1 MLFQSK
7 YPPKWMPKSSSS
19 ASSPL
24 QQVNFSNFS
33 FQKHKKIKNV
43 HATWTKY
50 PQVAKK
56 TSKTPPKSLP
66 KPVQNPSK
74 IPSKI
79 QLKKTQFLTPFFPSF
94 GTLGTWKMLLP
105 SRRNAIFYKI
115 DVFEQSTKMTSQN
128 TPKTPSKSTKN
139 QEKNDHENKSRLE
152 RPILFRSFP
161 IFLNFF
167 EHFPISGQ
175 KNQFGSPILC
185 HPPQTPPSGLAPSQ
199 RDSAYALPVTWT
211 AGEREARRKNF
222 TNLFA

>member
-19 ASSPL
+19 ASSPP
-24 QQVNFSNFS
+24 QRVNFSNFS

-43 HATWTKY
+43 HATWKKY

-74 IPSKI
+74 IPPKI

-94 GTLGTWKMLLP
+94 GTLRTWKMLLP

-128 TPKTPSKSTKN
+128 TPKTPPKSTKN
-139 QEKNDHENKSRLE
+139 REKNDHENKSRLE

-161 IFLNFF
+161 TFSDLFR
-167 EHFPISGQ
+167 HFPIFSNLGP
-175 KNQFGSPILC
+175 KKSIWKPDPLPSPSNS
-185 HPPQTPPSGLAPSQ
+185 P
-199 RDSAYALPVTWT
+199 
-211 AGEREARRKNF
+211 
-222 TNLFA
+222 